1 MVKVSSRG
9 GDPKNYVFQPNTKD
23 SFGHLE
29 ELTRMQNLL
38 LDVSYIFFFFLNEKM
53 CINIHV
59 GDDPFM
65 KFPSFLK
72 PQMLM

>member
-38 LDVSYIFFFFLNEKM
+38 LDVSYI
-53 CINIHV
+53 
-59 GDDPFM
+59 
-65 KFPSFLK
+65 LK
-72 PQMLM
+72 KKK